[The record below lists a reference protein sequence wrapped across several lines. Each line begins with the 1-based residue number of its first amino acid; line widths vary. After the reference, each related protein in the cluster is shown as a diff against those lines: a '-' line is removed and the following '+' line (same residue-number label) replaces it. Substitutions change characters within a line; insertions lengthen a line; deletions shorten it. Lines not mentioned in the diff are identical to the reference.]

1 VAHCFLDIKFNTFM
15 AAGSY
20 GLFAPLMFFGKL
32 YSNSQM
38 ISNDFNWINL
48 LIDLII
54 VCGIPILFSLKKNR
68 RK

>member
-1 VAHCFLDIKFNTFM
+1 M